1 MDETNS
7 HLGDFSVAYELSQ
20 VGGTYSKRDLIYADL
35 FRQRPDKKK
44 KVIELIMK
52 VKSNKY
58 KEKVE
63 IPMNAKVALSDI
75 DLVIQEVLNKP
86 MVNIKCRL
94 NYTRINQRSLSV
106 MYLFKEL
113 QLRNLN

>member
-1 MDETNS
+1 MSTWSTSDISWTESVYTWA
-7 HLGDFSVAYELSQ
+7 DFSTAYEIYQ
-20 VGGTYSKRDLIYADL
+20 VGGRGTYRRDEIYAD
-35 FRQRPDKKK
+35 FFKERPETKK

-63 IPMNAKVALSDI
+63 IPMDAKVALSDI

-86 MVNIKCRL
+86 MVNI
-94 NYTRINQRSLSV
+94 NV
-106 MYLFKEL
+106 A
-113 QLRNLN
+113 

>member
-1 MDETNS
+1 MGTWSTSVVTWTESVYTFS
-7 HLGDFSVAYELSQ
+7 DFTTAYELSQ
-20 VGGTYSKRDLIYADL
+20 VGGTYTKRDQLYSDL
-35 FRQRPDKKK
+35 FKQRPDKKK

-63 IPMNAKVALSDI
+63 IPLDAKVALSDI

-86 MVNIKCRL
+86 TVNI
-94 NYTRINQRSLSV
+94 NV
-106 MYLFKEL
+106 A
-113 QLRNLN
+113 

>member
-1 MDETNS
+1 MSTWSTSNLNWTESVYTFAE
-7 HLGDFSVAYELSQ
+7 FSVAYELSQ

-35 FRQRPDKKK
+35 FRQSPDRNK

-52 VKSNKY
+52 VKKNKY

-86 MVNIKCRL
+86 MVNI
-94 NYTRINQRSLSV
+94 NV
-106 MYLFKEL
+106 A
-113 QLRNLN
+113 

>member
-1 MDETNS
+1 MSTWS
-7 HLGDFSVAYELSQ
+7 TSVVTWTKAVYTWGDFSVAYELSQ
-20 VGGTYSKRDLIYADL
+20 VGGTYTKRYQAYDDL

-44 KVIELIMK
+44 RVIELIMK

-58 KEKVE
+58 KERVE

-86 MVNIKCRL
+86 TVNI
-94 NYTRINQRSLSV
+94 NV
-106 MYLFKEL
+106 A
-113 QLRNLN
+113 

>member
-1 MDETNS
+1 MSTWSTSNVNWTKAVYTW
-7 HLGDFSVAYELSQ
+7 GDFSVAYELSQ

-44 KVIELIMK
+44 KVIELIMT

-86 MVNIKCRL
+86 MVNI
-94 NYTRINQRSLSV
+94 NV
-106 MYLFKEL
+106 A
-113 QLRNLN
+113 

>member
-1 MDETNS
+1 MSTWSTSNVNWTKAVYTW
-7 HLGDFSVAYELSQ
+7 GDFSVAYELSQ

-86 MVNIKCRL
+86 MVNI
-94 NYTRINQRSLSV
+94 NVS
-106 MYLFKEL
+106 
-113 QLRNLN
+113 

>member
-1 MDETNS
+1 MSTWSTSNLNWTESVYTFAE
-7 HLGDFSVAYELSQ
+7 FSVAYELSQ

-63 IPMNAKVALSDI
+63 IPMNAKVSLSDI

-86 MVNIKCRL
+86 MVNI
-94 NYTRINQRSLSV
+94 NV
-106 MYLFKEL
+106 A
-113 QLRNLN
+113 

>member
-1 MDETNS
+1 MSTWSTSNVNWTKAVYTW
-7 HLGDFSVAYELSQ
+7 GDFSVAYELSQ

-75 DLVIQEVLNKP
+75 DLVIQEVFNKP
-86 MVNIKCRL
+86 MVNI
-94 NYTRINQRSLSV
+94 NV
-106 MYLFKEL
+106 A
-113 QLRNLN
+113 

>member
-1 MDETNS
+1 MSTWSTSNVNWTKAVYTW
-7 HLGDFSVAYELSQ
+7 GDFSVAYELSQ

-44 KVIELIMK
+44 KVIELIME

-86 MVNIKCRL
+86 MVNI
-94 NYTRINQRSLSV
+94 NV
-106 MYLFKEL
+106 A
-113 QLRNLN
+113 

>member
-1 MDETNS
+1 MSTWSTSNLNWTESVYTFAE
-7 HLGDFSVAYELSQ
+7 FSVAYELSQ

-44 KVIELIMK
+44 RVIELIMK
-52 VKSNKY
+52 VKNNKY

-86 MVNIKCRL
+86 MVNI
-94 NYTRINQRSLSV
+94 NV
-106 MYLFKEL
+106 A
-113 QLRNLN
+113 

>member
-1 MDETNS
+1 MSTWSTSNLNWTESVYTFAE
-7 HLGDFSVAYELSQ
+7 FSVAYELSQ

-86 MVNIKCRL
+86 MVNI
-94 NYTRINQRSLSV
+94 NVS
-106 MYLFKEL
+106 
-113 QLRNLN
+113 

>member
-1 MDETNS
+1 MSTWSTSNLNWTESVYTFAE
-7 HLGDFSVAYELSQ
+7 FSVAYELSQ

-44 KVIELIMK
+44 RVIELIMK
-52 VKSNKY
+52 VKKNKY

-63 IPMNAKVALSDI
+63 IPMDAKVALSDI

-86 MVNIKCRL
+86 MVNI
-94 NYTRINQRSLSV
+94 NV
-106 MYLFKEL
+106 A
-113 QLRNLN
+113 

>member
-1 MDETNS
+1 MSTWSTSNVNWTKAVYTW
-7 HLGDFSVAYELSQ
+7 GDFSVAYELSQ

-35 FRQRPDKKK
+35 FRQRPEKKK

-86 MVNIKCRL
+86 MVNI
-94 NYTRINQRSLSV
+94 NV
-106 MYLFKEL
+106 A
-113 QLRNLN
+113 

>member
-1 MDETNS
+1 MSTWSTSNVNWTKAVYTW
-7 HLGDFSVAYELSQ
+7 GDFSVAYELSQ

-44 KVIELIMK
+44 RVIELIMK

-86 MVNIKCRL
+86 MVNI
-94 NYTRINQRSLSV
+94 NV
-106 MYLFKEL
+106 A
-113 QLRNLN
+113 

>member
-1 MDETNS
+1 MSTWSTSNLNWTESVYTFAE
-7 HLGDFSVAYELSQ
+7 FSVAYELSQ

-35 FRQRPDKKK
+35 FRQRPEKKK

-86 MVNIKCRL
+86 MVNI
-94 NYTRINQRSLSV
+94 NVS
-106 MYLFKEL
+106 
-113 QLRNLN
+113 

>member
-1 MDETNS
+1 MGTWSTSNVKWTESVYTFS
-7 HLGDFSVAYELSQ
+7 DFTVAYELSQ
-20 VGGTYSKRDLIYADL
+20 VGGTYSKRDEIYSDL
-35 FRQRPDKKK
+35 FRQRPKKK
-44 KVIELIMK
+44 RKVIELIMK

-86 MVNIKCRL
+86 MVN
-94 NYTRINQRSLSV
+94 V
-106 MYLFKEL
+106 HVA
-113 QLRNLN
+113 

>member
-1 MDETNS
+1 MGTWSTSNVKWTESVYTFS
-7 HLGDFSVAYELSQ
+7 DFTVAYELSQ
-20 VGGTYSKRDLIYADL
+20 VGGTYSKRDEIYSDL
-35 FRQRPDKKK
+35 FRQRPKKK
-44 KVIELIMK
+44 RKVIEVIMK

-86 MVNIKCRL
+86 MVN
-94 NYTRINQRSLSV
+94 V
-106 MYLFKEL
+106 HVA
-113 QLRNLN
+113 

>member
-1 MDETNS
+1 MGTWSTSVVTWTESVYTW
-7 HLGDFSVAYELSQ
+7 GDFSVAYELDQ
-20 VGGTYSKRDLIYADL
+20 VGGTYSKRYQIYDDL

-86 MVNIKCRL
+86 KVNI
-94 NYTRINQRSLSV
+94 NV
-106 MYLFKEL
+106 A
-113 QLRNLN
+113 

>member
-1 MDETNS
+1 MSTWSTSVVTWRESVYTFS
-7 HLGDFSVAYELSQ
+7 DFSVAYELSQ
-20 VGGTYSKRDLIYADL
+20 VGGTYTKRYQAYDDL

-44 KVIELIMK
+44 RVIELIMK

-58 KEKVE
+58 KERVE

-86 MVNIKCRL
+86 TVNI
-94 NYTRINQRSLSV
+94 NV
-106 MYLFKEL
+106 A
-113 QLRNLN
+113 

>member
-1 MDETNS
+1 MSTWSTSNLNWTESVYTFAE
-7 HLGDFSVAYELSQ
+7 FSVAYELSQ

-44 KVIELIMK
+44 KGIELIMK
-52 VKSNKY
+52 VKKNKY

-86 MVNIKCRL
+86 MVNI
-94 NYTRINQRSLSV
+94 NV
-106 MYLFKEL
+106 A
-113 QLRNLN
+113 

>member
-1 MDETNS
+1 MSTWSTSDITWQESVYT
-7 HLGDFSVAYELSQ
+7 FAEYSVAYELSQ

-35 FRQRPDKKK
+35 FRQRPEKKK

-63 IPMNAKVALSDI
+63 IPMNAKVSLSDI

-86 MVNIKCRL
+86 MVNI
-94 NYTRINQRSLSV
+94 NV
-106 MYLFKEL
+106 A
-113 QLRNLN
+113 

>member
-1 MDETNS
+1 MSTWSTSNVNWTKAVYTW
-7 HLGDFSVAYELSQ
+7 GDFSVAYELSQ
-20 VGGTYSKRDLIYADL
+20 VGGNYSKRDLIYADL

-44 KVIELIMK
+44 RVIELIMK

-75 DLVIQEVLNKP
+75 DLIIQEVLNKP
-86 MVNIKCRL
+86 MVNI
-94 NYTRINQRSLSV
+94 NV
-106 MYLFKEL
+106 A
-113 QLRNLN
+113 

>member
-1 MDETNS
+1 MGTWSTSVVTWTESVYTFS
-7 HLGDFSVAYELSQ
+7 DFTTAYELSQ

-86 MVNIKCRL
+86 MVNI
-94 NYTRINQRSLSV
+94 NV
-106 MYLFKEL
+106 A
-113 QLRNLN
+113 

>member
-1 MDETNS
+1 MSTWSTSNLNWTESVYTFAE
-7 HLGDFSVAYELSQ
+7 FSVAYELSQ

-35 FRQRPDKKK
+35 FRQSPDRKK

-86 MVNIKCRL
+86 MVNI
-94 NYTRINQRSLSV
+94 NV
-106 MYLFKEL
+106 A
-113 QLRNLN
+113 

>member
-1 MDETNS
+1 MSTWSTSNLNWTESVYTFAE
-7 HLGDFSVAYELSQ
+7 FSVAYELSQ

-52 VKSNKY
+52 VKKNKY

-86 MVNIKCRL
+86 MVNI
-94 NYTRINQRSLSV
+94 NV
-106 MYLFKEL
+106 A
-113 QLRNLN
+113 

>member
-1 MDETNS
+1 MSTWSTSNLNWTESVYTFAE
-7 HLGDFSVAYELSQ
+7 FSVAYELSQ

-44 KVIELIMK
+44 RVIELIMK
-52 VKSNKY
+52 VNKNKY

-86 MVNIKCRL
+86 MVNI
-94 NYTRINQRSLSV
+94 NV
-106 MYLFKEL
+106 A
-113 QLRNLN
+113 

>member
-1 MDETNS
+1 MSTWSTSNVNWTKAVYTW
-7 HLGDFSVAYELSQ
+7 GDFGVAYELSQ

-86 MVNIKCRL
+86 MVNI
-94 NYTRINQRSLSV
+94 NV
-106 MYLFKEL
+106 A
-113 QLRNLN
+113 